1 MRNYDYGINAISA
14 SSSSST
20 SGSLIAFIVAI
31 AASIVIYFVF
41 MDKKEENKYTGFV
54 KNLYDFLHFKIN
66 FIEAFLKIAYITTTL
81 YVTITS
87 FSLIKVDVALFF
99 MTLILGNIIIRI
111 LYEAAFLL
119 YNIYLNTK
127 EINNKLIYLDKR

>member
-31 AASIVIYFVF
+31 ATSIVIYFVF
-41 MDKKEENKYTGFV
+41 MDKKEESKYTGFV

-81 YVTITS
+81 YVTIIS

-127 EINNKLIYLDKR
+127 EINSKLK

>member
-14 SSSSST
+14 SRSSST

-41 MDKKEENKYTGFV
+41 MDKKEESKYTGFV

-66 FIEAFLKIAYITTTL
+66 FIEAFLKIAYLTTTL

-87 FSLIKVDVALFF
+87 FSLIKIDVALFF

-127 EINNKLIYLDKR
+127 EINSKLK

>member
-14 SSSSST
+14 SGSSST

-41 MDKKEENKYTGFV
+41 MDKKEESKYTGFV

-127 EINNKLIYLDKR
+127 EINSKLK

>member
-41 MDKKEENKYTGFV
+41 MDKKEESKYTGFV

-99 MTLILGNIIIRI
+99 MVLILGNIIIRI

-127 EINNKLIYLDKR
+127 EINNKLK

>member
-1 MRNYDYGINAISA
+1 MRNYGYGINAISA

-41 MDKKEENKYTGFV
+41 MDKKEESKYTGFV

-127 EINNKLIYLDKR
+127 EINNKLK

>member
-111 LYEAAFLL
+111 LYEAAFHL

-127 EINNKLIYLDKR
+127 EINNKLK

>member
-1 MRNYDYGINAISA
+1 MRIYDYGADAISA

-41 MDKKEENKYTGFV
+41 MDKKEESKYTGFV

-87 FSLIKVDVALFF
+87 FSLIKLDVALFF

-127 EINNKLIYLDKR
+127 EINSKLK

>member
-119 YNIYLNTK
+119 YNIDLNTK
-127 EINNKLIYLDKR
+127 ERNNKLK

>member
-41 MDKKEENKYTGFV
+41 MDKKEESKYTGFV

-87 FSLIKVDVALFF
+87 FSLIKVDIALFF
-99 MTLILGNIIIRI
+99 MVLILGNIIIRI

-127 EINNKLIYLDKR
+127 EINSKLK

>member
-41 MDKKEENKYTGFV
+41 MDKKEESKYTGFV

-81 YVTITS
+81 YVTIIS

-127 EINNKLIYLDKR
+127 EINNKLK

>member
-41 MDKKEENKYTGFV
+41 MDKKEESKYTGFV

-66 FIEAFLKIAYITTTL
+66 FIEAFLKIAYLTTTL

-111 LYEAAFLL
+111 LYEAALLL

-127 EINNKLIYLDKR
+127 EINSKLK

>member
-41 MDKKEENKYTGFV
+41 MDKKEESKYTGFV

-66 FIEAFLKIAYITTTL
+66 FIEAFLKIAYLTTTL

-87 FSLIKVDVALFF
+87 FSLIKIDVALFF

-119 YNIYLNTK
+119 YNIYLDTK
-127 EINNKLIYLDKR
+127 EINSKLK

>member
-31 AASIVIYFVF
+31 AASIVIYFIF
-41 MDKKEENKYTGFV
+41 MDKKEESKYTGFV

-81 YVTITS
+81 YVTIIS

-127 EINNKLIYLDKR
+127 EINSKLK

>member
-14 SSSSST
+14 SSSFST

-41 MDKKEENKYTGFV
+41 MDKKEESKYTGFV

-66 FIEAFLKIAYITTTL
+66 IIEAFLKIAYITTTL

-127 EINNKLIYLDKR
+127 EINSKLK

>member
-20 SGSLIAFIVAI
+20 SGSFIAFIVAI

-41 MDKKEENKYTGFV
+41 MDKKEEGKYTGFV

-127 EINNKLIYLDKR
+127 EINNKLK

>member
-66 FIEAFLKIAYITTTL
+66 FIEAFSKIAYITTTL

-127 EINNKLIYLDKR
+127 EINNKLK

>member
-81 YVTITS
+81 YLTITS

-127 EINNKLIYLDKR
+127 EINNKLK

>member
-1 MRNYDYGINAISA
+1 MRNYYYGINAISA

-41 MDKKEENKYTGFV
+41 MDKKEESKYTGFV

-81 YVTITS
+81 YVTIIS

-127 EINNKLIYLDKR
+127 EINSKLK

>member
-31 AASIVIYFVF
+31 AAGIVIYFVF
-41 MDKKEENKYTGFV
+41 IDKKEENKYTGFV

-127 EINNKLIYLDKR
+127 EINNKLK

>member
-127 EINNKLIYLDKR
+127 EINNKLK

>member
-41 MDKKEENKYTGFV
+41 MDKKEESKYTGFV

-87 FSLIKVDVALFF
+87 FSLIKLDVALFF

-127 EINNKLIYLDKR
+127 EINSKLK

>member
-14 SSSSST
+14 SSSFST

-127 EINNKLIYLDKR
+127 EINNKLK

>member
-41 MDKKEENKYTGFV
+41 MDKKEESKYTGFV
-54 KNLYDFLHFKIN
+54 KKLYDFLHFKIN
-66 FIEAFLKIAYITTTL
+66 FIEAFLKIAYLTTTL

-127 EINNKLIYLDKR
+127 EINSKLK

>member
-41 MDKKEENKYTGFV
+41 MDKKEESKYTGFV

-87 FSLIKVDVALFF
+87 FSLIKIDVALFF

-127 EINNKLIYLDKR
+127 EINNKLK

>member
-41 MDKKEENKYTGFV
+41 MDKKEESKYTGFV

-127 EINNKLIYLDKR
+127 EINSKLK

>member
-41 MDKKEENKYTGFV
+41 MDKKEESKYTGFV

-81 YVTITS
+81 YVTIIS

-127 EINNKLIYLDKR
+127 EINSKLK

>member
-41 MDKKEENKYTGFV
+41 MDKKEESKYTGFV

-81 YVTITS
+81 YVTIIS

-99 MTLILGNIIIRI
+99 MSLILGNIIIRI

-127 EINNKLIYLDKR
+127 EINSKLK

>member
-66 FIEAFLKIAYITTTL
+66 FIEAFLKIAYITTTI

-127 EINNKLIYLDKR
+127 EINNKLK

>member
-41 MDKKEENKYTGFV
+41 MDKKEESKYTGFV

-66 FIEAFLKIAYITTTL
+66 FIEAFLKIAYLTTTL

-87 FSLIKVDVALFF
+87 FSLIKIDVALFF

-127 EINNKLIYLDKR
+127 EINSKLK

>member
-99 MTLILGNIIIRI
+99 ITLILGNIIIRI

-127 EINNKLIYLDKR
+127 EINNKLK

>member
-14 SSSSST
+14 SSSFST

-41 MDKKEENKYTGFV
+41 MDKKEESKYTGFV

-127 EINNKLIYLDKR
+127 EINSKLK

>member
-31 AASIVIYFVF
+31 ATSIVIYFVF
-41 MDKKEENKYTGFV
+41 MDKKEESKYTGFV

-127 EINNKLIYLDKR
+127 EINSKLK

>member
-14 SSSSST
+14 SSSSNT

-41 MDKKEENKYTGFV
+41 MDKKEESKYTGFV

-81 YVTITS
+81 YVTIIS

-127 EINNKLIYLDKR
+127 EINSKLK

>member
-1 MRNYDYGINAISA
+1 MRTYDYGINEISD
-14 SSSSST
+14 SSSSCT
-20 SGSLIAFIVAI
+20 SGSLIAFIVAFD
-31 AASIVIYFVF
+31 ASIVIYFVF

-127 EINNKLIYLDKR
+127 EINNKLK

>member
-1 MRNYDYGINAISA
+1 MRIYDYGADAISA

-41 MDKKEENKYTGFV
+41 MDKKEESKYTGFV

-127 EINNKLIYLDKR
+127 EINSKLK

>member
-31 AASIVIYFVF
+31 ATSIVIYFVF
-41 MDKKEENKYTGFV
+41 MDKKEESTYTGFV

-127 EINNKLIYLDKR
+127 EINSKLK

>member
-1 MRNYDYGINAISA
+1 MRNYDYGINAMSA

-41 MDKKEENKYTGFV
+41 MDKKEESKYTGFV

-66 FIEAFLKIAYITTTL
+66 FIEAFLKIAYLTTTL

-87 FSLIKVDVALFF
+87 FSLIKIDVALFF

-127 EINNKLIYLDKR
+127 EINSKLK

>member
-1 MRNYDYGINAISA
+1 MRIYDYGADAISA

-41 MDKKEENKYTGFV
+41 MDKKEESKYTGFV

-66 FIEAFLKIAYITTTL
+66 FIEAFLKIAYLTTTL

-127 EINNKLIYLDKR
+127 EINSKLK

>member
-41 MDKKEENKYTGFV
+41 MDKKEGNKYTGFV

-127 EINNKLIYLDKR
+127 EINNKLK

>member
-20 SGSLIAFIVAI
+20 SGSLIAIIVAI
-31 AASIVIYFVF
+31 AASIVIYIVF
-41 MDKKEENKYTGFV
+41 MDKKEESKYTGFV

-66 FIEAFLKIAYITTTL
+66 FIEAFLKIAYLTTTL

-127 EINNKLIYLDKR
+127 EINSKLK